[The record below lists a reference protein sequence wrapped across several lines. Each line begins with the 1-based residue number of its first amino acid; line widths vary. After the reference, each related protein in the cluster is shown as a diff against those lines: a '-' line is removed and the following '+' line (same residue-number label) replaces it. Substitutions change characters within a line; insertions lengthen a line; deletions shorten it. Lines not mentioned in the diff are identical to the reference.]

1 MSLPSP
7 GIGTTLL
14 CALLAFF
21 CWSVS
26 RACIAWRGQLGTSG
40 WIPEHLES
48 TATLFRTLS
57 LFLFIGCAVA
67 ALPPVFDPLLPVGAV
82 AFILVVAWSQ
92 RENVRDLSAGWVLR
106 GANTI
111 KAGDYIRT
119 DTASGR
125 VRSVG
130 LRTTT
135 LENENNE
142 RLLVSNR
149 TLITEQVTVD
159 RMRWPAT
166 TFIIHTRE
174 TIPYQQLHNV
184 LNGAAARSPWAAP
197 LPVQLDTTPEPN
209 RWLVRARAIDLQF
222 CAALRASLMDEL
234 HQLESEKT

>member
-1 MSLPSP
+1 M
-7 GIGTTLL
+7 
-14 CALLAFF
+14 
-21 CWSVS
+21 
-26 RACIAWRGQLGTSG
+26 
-40 WIPEHLES
+40 
-48 TATLFRTLS
+48 
-57 LFLFIGCAVA
+57 
-67 ALPPVFDPLLPVGAV
+67 
-82 AFILVVAWSQ
+82 
-92 RENVRDLSAGWVLR
+92 RDLSAGWVLR